1 MYKLKCVNLFGRF
14 NYNITF
20 NNDVTIIT
28 GPNGYGKSTI
38 LRMIDAINRGIN
50 GINFFINLR
59 FDEFEFM
66 KIETNEKIRIIKK
79 DDKLLINNQELD
91 LDFYK
96 ELILS
101 VLREERFYLKRL
113 DDNTVYDRRKEKVY
127 RIEEYILENFS
138 ENELAGKS
146 DDFLL
151 NMELRY
157 NISKRFKDKE
167 LNKNLKA
174 IREIDNYRKIIS
186 NIYYI
191 KEQRLIITEEKHRKE
206 DMEFI
211 NQLPSKLKAIINEVS
226 NNYSAVA
233 NKLDSSYPDRLF
245 STQNGITNEEYE
257 LEMEKMKEKLEKI
270 KKFDISDIQISKN
283 ITFKKEHAK
292 ALRIYVDDFKEKYK
306 VYEEFIEKLELFTD
320 IINSRLS
327 FKNIKISRENGIA
340 VIDDSN
346 NEIELKKLSSGEQ
359 QEVVLFFKLIFDVQP
374 NELLLI
380 DEPEISLHILWQ
392 KKFMDDLL
400 KIIKFKKINVIVA
413 THSPQI
419 ISNHL
424 DKQIDL
430 GSLYSE
436 QLNNR

>member
-79 DDKLLINNQELD
+79 NDKLLINNQELD

-226 NNYSAVA
+226 NNYSDVA

-245 STQNGITNEEYE
+245 STQSGITNEEYE

-436 QLNNR
+436 QLDNR

>member
-38 LRMIDAINRGIN
+38 LRMIDAINRGIK
-50 GINFFINLR
+50 GINFIINLK

-66 KIETNEKIRIIKK
+66 KIETNEKITIIKK

-91 LDFYK
+91 IDFYK

-101 VLREERFYLKRL
+101 ILREERFYLKRL
-113 DDNTVYDRRKEKVY
+113 DDNTVYDRRKDKTY

-138 ENELAGKS
+138 ENELANKS
-146 DDFLL
+146 DDFVL

-157 NISKRFKDKE
+157 NISKRFKDKD

-174 IREIDNYRKIIS
+174 IEEIDKYRKIIG

-191 KEQRLIITEEKHRKE
+191 KEQRLIITEEKNRNE

-211 NQLPSKLKAIINEVS
+211 NQLPSKLKTIINEVS

-283 ITFKKEHAK
+283 ITFKEEHAK

-340 VIDDSN
+340 VIDDSK

-359 QEVVLFFKLIFDVQP
+359 QEIVLFFKLIFDVQP

-400 KIIKFKKINVIVA
+400 EIIKFKKINVIVA

>member
-157 NISKRFKDKE
+157 SISKRFKDKE

-191 KEQRLIITEEKHRKE
+191 KEQRLIITEEKRRKE

-226 NNYSAVA
+226 NNYSDVA

-245 STQNGITNEEYE
+245 STQSGITNEEYE
-257 LEMEKMKEKLEKI
+257 VEMEKMKEKLEKI

-436 QLNNR
+436 QLDNR

>member
-38 LRMIDAINRGIN
+38 LRMIGAINRGIN

-157 NISKRFKDKE
+157 SISKRFKDKE

-191 KEQRLIITEEKHRKE
+191 KEQRLIITEEKRRKE

-226 NNYSAVA
+226 NNYSDVA

-245 STQNGITNEEYE
+245 STQSGITNEEYE
-257 LEMEKMKEKLEKI
+257 VEMEKMKEKLEKI

-436 QLNNR
+436 QLDNR